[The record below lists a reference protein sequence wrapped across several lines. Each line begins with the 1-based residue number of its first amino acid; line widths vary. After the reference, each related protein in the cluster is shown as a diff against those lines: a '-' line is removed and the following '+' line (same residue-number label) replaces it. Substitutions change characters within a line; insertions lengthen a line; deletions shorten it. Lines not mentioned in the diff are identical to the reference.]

1 MGCVVEWVINGDVSL
16 IFLLYSLI
24 ILGMEATFRMVIKN
38 LRFASYGMKLPLVY
52 ELCLEGIDR

>member
-24 ILGMEATFRMVIKN
+24 ILGMEATF
-38 LRFASYGMKLPLVY
+38 
-52 ELCLEGIDR
+52 